1 MRRAMILA
9 VLVTGTCLTAQQQT
23 GSPGSSAP
31 REGVIRTVPR
41 MHPTLQA
48 AILAASNGDRI
59 VLSPGT
65 YVENIDLLDKRLVIE
80 GASTPEVTRIDGNAN
95 LMPAVRA
102 TTKECAGTILRNLT
116 ITGGTGLPSAALK
129 ATDYYGGGL
138 CAMGGASLRL
148 ENCHLVDNGTKG
160 QGATFGG
167 GAYAGGKGT
176 RIELQ
181 GCLVRGNN
189 AWASGG
195 ATLADMEA
203 TIVHDRCTIVGN
215 NARAWAFGHQGGVSA
230 ANRGTVI
237 VTHCI
242 VWDNAGFQVRAFGPP
257 YDEGCTI
264 QVTFSTVQYG
274 IEGKGNLLK
283 NPKFVDADKGD
294 FRLLPDSPC
303 IDAGDPDAPRD
314 ADGTPMEHG
323 AFPVAR
329 TLPPMP
335 LKPMK
340 RADEPA
346 PPAKKG

>member
-1 MRRAMILA
+1 
-9 VLVTGTCLTAQQQT
+9 
-23 GSPGSSAP
+23 
-31 REGVIRTVPR
+31 VIRTVPR
-41 MHPTLQA
+41 MHPTIQA
-48 AILAASNGDRI
+48 AILAASPGDRI

-65 YVENIDLLDKRLVIE
+65 YIENIDLLDRRVVIE

-95 LMPAVRA
+95 LMPTLRA
-102 TTKECAGTILRNLT
+102 SDKACSGTILRNLT
-116 ITGGTGLPSAALK
+116 LTGGTGLPSAALK

-138 CAMGGASLRL
+138 CVMGGASVRL

-167 GAYAGGKGT
+167 GAYAGGKGS
-176 RIELQ
+176 RIELH

-195 ATLADMEA
+195 ATIADNEA

-215 NARAWAFGHQGGVSA
+215 NARAWSFGHQGGVSA

-237 VTHCI
+237 VTNSI

-257 YDEGCTI
+257 YNEGCTI
-264 QVTFSTVQYG
+264 EVTFSTVQNG
-274 IEGKGNLLK
+274 IEGKGNQLK
-283 NPKFVDADKGD
+283 NPKFVDAEKGD

-314 ADGTPMEHG
+314 ADGSPIEQG
-323 AFPVAR
+323 ALPVAR
-329 TLPPMP
+329 TLAP
-335 LKPMK
+335 KPAVPAQPSK
-340 RADEPA
+340 PVAEPA

>member
-1 MRRAMILA
+1 MRTAKFLA
-9 VLVTGTCLTAQQQT
+9 VLVTGTCLTAQQQA
-23 GSPGSSAP
+23 GSAAATTA

-41 MHPTLQA
+41 MHPTIQA
-48 AILAASNGDRI
+48 AILAASSGDRI

-80 GASTPEVTRIDGNAN
+80 GASTPEVTRIDGNSS
-95 LMPAVRA
+95 LMPVVRA
-102 TTKECAGTILRNLT
+102 QTKNTSGTILRNLT
-116 ITGGTGLPSAALK
+116 LTGGTGLPTAALK

-148 ENCHLVDNGTKG
+148 EDCHLVDNGNKG

-167 GAYAGGKGT
+167 GVYAGGKGT
-176 RIELQ
+176 RVELH
-181 GCLVRGNN
+181 GCLVRNNN

-230 ANRGTVI
+230 ANGGTALVSNS
-237 VTHCI
+237 I

-283 NPKFVDADKGD
+283 NPKFVDAEKGN

-303 IDAGDPDAPRD
+303 VDTGDPEAPRD
-314 ADGTPMEHG
+314 ADGTPTEQG
-323 AFPVAR
+323 AFPVEKSLVPR
-329 TLPPMP
+329 TLQPSRPVD
-335 LKPMK
+335 
-340 RADEPA
+340 APA
-346 PPAKKG
+346 PPTKKG

>member
-23 GSPGSSAP
+23 GSPAGSAP

-41 MHPTLQA
+41 MHPTIQA
-48 AILAASNGDRI
+48 AILAASSGDRI

-80 GASTPEVTRIDGNAN
+80 GASTPEVTRIDGNSS
-95 LMPAVRA
+95 LMPVVRA
-102 TTKECAGTILRNLT
+102 QTKNTSGTILRNLT
-116 ITGGTGLPSAALK
+116 LTGGTGLPTAALK

-138 CAMGGASLRL
+138 CAMGGATVRL

-167 GAYAGGKGT
+167 GVYAGGKGT
-176 RIELQ
+176 RVELH
-181 GCLVRGNN
+181 GCLVRNNN

-195 ATLADMEA
+195 ATLADNGA

-215 NARAWAFGHQGGVSA
+215 HARAWAFGHQGGVSV
-230 ANRGTVI
+230 ANGATALVSNS
-237 VTHCI
+237 I

-264 QVTFSTVQYG
+264 QVTFSTVQNG
-274 IEGKGNLLK
+274 IEGKGNLIK
-283 NPKFVDADKGD
+283 NPKFVDAEKGD
-294 FRLLPDSPC
+294 FRLLSDSPC

-314 ADGTPMEHG
+314 ADGTPTEQG
-323 AFPVAR
+323 AFPVAQSIVPKLQ
-329 TLPPMP
+329 LPS
-335 LKPMK
+335 KPVQ
-340 RADEPA
+340 EPA
-346 PPAKKG
+346 PQPKKG